1 MELPPT
7 AVTLATPDEAK
18 DAPRAARRTGRVGR
32 QSDDGR
38 DGHRR
43 HDRERLGSAGPRT
56 SSSSSSS
63 PSTSAGPLLG
73 SPLWPAGLAVLF
85 TLAQLALVVPG
96 SGLGWDE
103 AVYVSQVGGNA
114 PAAFFSA
121 PRARGVSYLVAPVA
135 AFTDST
141 VAIRVYL
148 ALLSG
153 AALWGALR
161 AWRGILPASVLT
173 AGGALFTGLW
183 VTLFYGP
190 RVMPNLW
197 CAFGALAAVGF
208 FLRVADGGRGG
219 VTCRAGAAGRGG
231 VVGRAALVGLG
242 LTVAGVTLF
251 RPGDGLWLVLPL
263 GAAALL
269 VPAWRRRATA
279 LTVVLAGGLALGAL
293 PWIVEAYAHYGGL
306 AARLRR
312 AGEIQ
317 GSLGWYLS
325 VDDHVR
331 ALVGRTL
338 CRPCDVPWDHPFTAV
353 WWFLLP
359 AAVAAG
365 VVAAFRAGRGAPALL
380 ATVTAA
386 ALAAPYLFTVGYAA
400 PRFLLPAYALLAV
413 PVGECAVSL
422 FAAVRSA
429 RWRRAGTALLAVALL
444 GHLAVQYAVLDRA
457 VSNSRSVRVQFTAVA
472 SALHGHGVR
481 PPCLVTGREYVLI
494 GYYAGCSSRQPR
506 GHDESITP
514 DGIAAAARRMPVAV
528 IVPAG
533 AAPPDYARAWRSV
546 RLPSTGS
553 WERHD
558 AYVSPRTRR

>member
-1 MELPPT
+1 MVTVDAT
-7 AVTLATPDEAK
+7 ANSPGEPV
-18 DAPRAARRTGRVGR
+18 RRPSTA
-32 QSDDGR
+32 
-38 DGHRR
+38 
-43 HDRERLGSAGPRT
+43 AGPPPG
-56 SSSSSSS
+56 S
-63 PSTSAGPLLG
+63 PS
-73 SPLWPAGLAVLF
+73 WPAGLAVVF
-85 TLAQLALVVPG
+85 VLAQLVLVVPG

-103 AVYVSQVGGNA
+103 VVYVSQVGGDA

-135 AFTDST
+135 AVTTSAT
-141 VAIRVYL
+141 AIHVYL
-148 ALLSG
+148 AVLSG

-161 AWRGILPASVLT
+161 AWRGIVPLSVAT
-173 AGGALFTGLW
+173 AGGALFAGLW

-197 CAFGALAAVGF
+197 CAFGALAAVGL
-208 FLRVADGGRGG
+208 FLRYAGEGGGGVGGGRRTGVEGEGEGVGGGRRTGVEGEGGG
-219 VTCRAGAAGRGG
+219 VGGGRRTG
-231 VVGRAALVGLG
+231 VEGEGEGVGGRAALVGLG
-242 LTVAGVTLF
+242 LTAAAVTLF

-263 GAAALL
+263 GAAAVL
-269 VPAWRRRATA
+269 VPAWRRRAVA
-279 LTVVLAGGLALGAL
+279 LVAVLAGAFALGAL
-293 PWIVEAYAHYGGL
+293 PWVVEAYAHYGGL

-325 VDDHVR
+325 VDDHAR

-338 CRPCDVPWDHPFTAV
+338 CRPCDVSWEHPFTAV

-359 AAVAAG
+359 VAVAAG
-365 VVAAFRAGRGAPALL
+365 LVAAFRAGRGAPALL
-380 ATVTAA
+380 ATLTGVVA
-386 ALAAPYLFTVGYAA
+386 AAPYLFTVGYAA

-429 RWRRAGTALLAVALL
+429 RRRRAATALLAAALL

-457 VSNSRSVRVQFTAVA
+457 VSNSRSVYERSTAVA
-472 SALHGHGVR
+472 SALRGLGVR

-494 GYYAGCSSRQPR
+494 GHYAGCSSRQPS

-514 DGIAAAARRMPVAV
+514 EGIAEAARRMPVAV

-533 AAPPDYARAWRSV
+533 AAPPSYARGWRSV
-546 RLPSTGS
+546 RLPSTEGP
-553 WERHD
+553 EQYD
-558 AYVSPRTRR
+558 AFVSPRTRP

>member
-1 MELPPT
+1 MATVDTTANASDPP
-7 AVTLATPDEAK
+7 D
-18 DAPRAARRTGRVGR
+18 
-32 QSDDGR
+32 
-38 DGHRR
+38 
-43 HDRERLGSAGPRT
+43 PRT
-56 SSSSSSS
+56 STSTST
-63 PSTSAGPLLG
+63 STSAGPPPG

-85 TLAQLALVVPG
+85 TLTQLALVVPG

-135 AFTDST
+135 AVTDST
-141 VAIRVYL
+141 TAIRVYL
-148 ALLSG
+148 AVLSG

-208 FLRVADGGRGG
+208 FLRFADGGRGG
-219 VTCRAGAAGRGG
+219 VAGRAAL
-231 VVGRAALVGLG
+231 VALVGLG

-269 VPAWRRRATA
+269 VPAWRRRAAVLTA
-279 LTVVLAGGLALGAL
+279 VLAGGLALGAL
-293 PWIVEAYAHYGGL
+293 PWIAEAYAHYGGL

-325 VDDHVR
+325 VDDHAR
-331 ALVGRTL
+331 ALAGRTL
-338 CRPCDVPWDHPFTAV
+338 CRPCDVPWEHPFTAV

-365 VVAAFRAGRGAPALL
+365 TVAAFRAGRGAPALL
-380 ATVTAA
+380 ATLTAA

-422 FAAVRSA
+422 LARVRPA
-429 RWRRAGTALLAVALL
+429 RRRAATALLAAVLL

-457 VSNSRSVRVQFTAVA
+457 VSNSRAVQAQFTNVA
-472 SALHGHGVR
+472 TALHGLGVR

-533 AAPPDYARAWRSV
+533 AAPPGYARAWRSV
-546 RLPSTGS
+546 RLPSAEG
-553 WERHD
+553 WED
-558 AYVSPRTRR
+558 YDVYVSPRTRR

>member
-1 MELPPT
+1 MATVDTT
-7 AVTLATPDEAK
+7 ANS
-18 DAPRAARRTGRVGR
+18 
-32 QSDDGR
+32 SDQPV
-38 DGHRR
+38 
-43 HDRERLGSAGPRT
+43 PRT
-56 SSSSSSS
+56 S
-63 PSTSAGPLLG
+63 TAAGPPPG
-73 SPLWPAGLAVLF
+73 SPRWPVWLAVVF

-96 SGLGWDE
+96 SGIGWDE

-135 AFTDST
+135 ALTAST
-141 VAIRVYL
+141 TAIRVYL

-161 AWRGILPASVLT
+161 AWRGILPPSVAT
-173 AGGALFTGLW
+173 AGGALFAGLW

-197 CAFGALAAVGF
+197 CALGALAAVGL
-208 FLRVADGGRGG
+208 FLRFAGETGGGADGRRRAEARARPTATRTGDGRGG
-219 VTCRAGAAGRGG
+219 AG
-231 VVGRAALVGLG
+231 GRAALVGLG

-269 VPAWRRRATA
+269 VPAWRRRAVA
-279 LTVVLAGGLALGAL
+279 LVAVLAGAFALGAL

-325 VDDHVR
+325 VDDHAR

-338 CRPCDVPWDHPFTAV
+338 CRPCDVAWEHPFTAV

-359 AAVAAG
+359 VAVAAG
-365 VVAAFRAGRGAPALL
+365 LVAAFRAGRGAPALL
-380 ATVTAA
+380 ATLTAA

-429 RWRRAGTALLAVALL
+429 RRRRAATVLLAAALL

-457 VSNSRSVRVQFTAVA
+457 VSNSRSVRDQFTTVA
-472 SALHGHGVR
+472 AALHGLGVR
-481 PPCLVTGREYVLI
+481 PPCLVTGREYVPI
-494 GYYAGCSSRQPR
+494 GYYAGCSSRQPS

-514 DGIAAAARRMPVAV
+514 DGIAEAALRMPVAV

-533 AAPPDYARAWRSV
+533 AAPPSYARGWRSV
-546 RLPSTGS
+546 RLPTTGS

-558 AYVSPRTRR
+558 AYLSPLARG

>member
-1 MELPPT
+1 MATVDTTSEPP
-7 AVTLATPDEAK
+7 D
-18 DAPRAARRTGRVGR
+18 
-32 QSDDGR
+32 
-38 DGHRR
+38 
-43 HDRERLGSAGPRT
+43 
-56 SSSSSSS
+56 
-63 PSTSAGPLLG
+63 PSTSTPASPTTSAGRPLPG
-73 SPLWPAGLAVLF
+73 SLLWPAGLAVLF
-85 TLAQLALVVPG
+85 TTAQLALVVPG

-135 AFTDST
+135 AVTDST
-141 VAIRVYL
+141 AAIRVYL

-161 AWRGILPASVLT
+161 AWRGILPVSVLT

-208 FLRVADGGRGG
+208 FLRVADGDRGGAAGREGVTGRGG
-219 VTCRAGAAGRGG
+219 VA
-231 VVGRAALVGLG
+231 GRAALAGLG

-263 GAAALL
+263 GAAVLL
-269 VPAWRRRATA
+269 VPAWRRRAVVLTA
-279 LTVVLAGGLALGAL
+279 VLAGGFALGAL
-293 PWIVEAYAHYGGL
+293 PWIAEAYAHYGGL

-325 VDDHVR
+325 VDDHAR
-331 ALVGRTL
+331 ALAGRTL
-338 CRPCDVPWDHPFTAV
+338 CRPCDAPWEHPFTAV

-359 AAVAAG
+359 VAVAAG
-365 VVAAFRAGRGAPALL
+365 AVAAARAGRGAPVLL
-380 ATVTAA
+380 ATLTAA
-386 ALAAPYLFTVGYAA
+386 VLAAPYLFTVGYAA
-400 PRFLLPAYALLAV
+400 PRFLLPAYALMAV

-422 FAAVRSA
+422 FATVRAA
-429 RWRRAGTALLAVALL
+429 RRRRAATALLAVALL
-444 GHLAVQYAVLDRA
+444 GHLAVQYAVLGRA
-457 VSNSRSVRVQFTAVA
+457 VGNSRSLQDQFTTVA
-472 SALHGHGVR
+472 TALHGLGVR

-533 AAPPDYARAWRSV
+533 AAPPPYARGWRSV

-558 AYVSPRTRR
+558 AYLSPLGRG

>member
-1 MELPPT
+1 MANVDTTANASDPP
-7 AVTLATPDEAK
+7 D
-18 DAPRAARRTGRVGR
+18 
-32 QSDDGR
+32 
-38 DGHRR
+38 
-43 HDRERLGSAGPRT
+43 PRT
-56 SSSSSSS
+56 STTTTTS
-63 PSTSAGPLLG
+63 PSTSTSAGPPPG

-135 AFTDST
+135 AVTDST
-141 VAIRVYL
+141 AAIRVYL
-148 ALLSG
+148 AVLSG

-161 AWRGILPASVLT
+161 AWRGILPSSVLT
-173 AGGALFTGLW
+173 AGGALFAGLW

-208 FLRVADGGRGG
+208 FLRFADGGRGG
-219 VTCRAGAAGRGG
+219 VA
-231 VVGRAALVGLG
+231 GRAALGGLG

-269 VPAWRRRATA
+269 VPAWRRRAAVLTA
-279 LTVVLAGGLALGAL
+279 VLAGGLALGAL
-293 PWIVEAYAHYGGL
+293 PWIAEAYAHYGGL

-325 VDDHVR
+325 VDDHAR
-331 ALVGRTL
+331 ALAGRTL
-338 CRPCDVPWDHPFTAV
+338 CRPCDVPWEHPFTAV

-365 VVAAFRAGRGAPALL
+365 TVAAFRAGRGAPALL
-380 ATVTAA
+380 AALTAA

-422 FAAVRSA
+422 LAGVRPARRRTAA
-429 RWRRAGTALLAVALL
+429 ALLAVALL

-457 VSNSRSVRVQFTAVA
+457 VSNSRAVRARFTTVA
-472 SALHGHGVR
+472 TALHGLGVR

-514 DGIAAAARRMPVAV
+514 AGIAAAARRMPVAV

-533 AAPPDYARAWRSV
+533 AAPPGYAHAWRSV
-546 RLPSTGS
+546 RLPSADG
-553 WERHD
+553 WEDYD

>member
-1 MELPPT
+1 MRP
-7 AVTLATPDEAK
+7 AR
-18 DAPRAARRTGRVGR
+18 RAARPGPVADSSVDGMATVDTTANS
-32 QSDDGR
+32 SDQPV
-38 DGHRR
+38 
-43 HDRERLGSAGPRT
+43 PR
-56 SSSSSSS
+56 
-63 PSTSAGPLLG
+63 PSTAAGTPPG
-73 SPLWPAGLAVLF
+73 SPRWPAGLAVVF
-85 TLAQLALVVPG
+85 TLAQLVLVVPG

-135 AFTDST
+135 AVTDST
-141 VAIRVYL
+141 TAIRVYL

-161 AWRGILPASVLT
+161 AWRGILPPSVAT
-173 AGGALFTGLW
+173 AGGALFAGLW

-197 CAFGALAAVGF
+197 CAFGALAAAGL
-208 FLRVADGGRGG
+208 FLRFAGDGHRREGVGAGGR
-219 VTCRAGAAGRGG
+219 AS
-231 VVGRAALVGLG
+231 LVGLG
-242 LTVAGVTLF
+242 LTAAGVTLF

-269 VPAWRRRATA
+269 VPLWRRRAVPLVA
-279 LTVVLAGGLALGAL
+279 VLAGAFALGAL
-293 PWIVEAYAHYGGL
+293 PWIVEAYTHYGGL

-359 AAVAAG
+359 PAVAAG
-365 VVAAFRAGRGAPALL
+365 LVAAFRAGRGAPALL
-380 ATVTAA
+380 ATVTAV

-413 PVGECAVSL
+413 PVGECAVAL
-422 FAAVRSA
+422 FASVRSA
-429 RWRRAGTALLAVALL
+429 RRRRAATALLVVALL
-444 GHLAVQYAVLDRA
+444 GHLAVQYAVLGRA
-457 VSNSRSVRVQFTAVA
+457 VSNSRSMRDQFTTVA
-472 SALHGHGVR
+472 TALHRLGVR
-481 PPCLVTGREYVLI
+481 PPCLVTGREYVPI
-494 GYYAGCSSRQPR
+494 GYYAGCSSRQPS

-514 DGIAAAARRMPVAV
+514 DGIAEAARRMPVAV
-528 IVPAG
+528 VVPAG
-533 AAPPDYARAWRSV
+533 AAPPSYARGWRSV

-553 WERHD
+553 WARHD
-558 AYVSPRTRR
+558 AYLSPPLRR